1 MKDKTQ
7 IDVGLS
13 LRLSRYTFLR
23 YMTSI
28 IFFIC
33 LYWFILNLP
42 SKAPGKLS
50 FPIILGLIMIYI
62 NKELFALIKTPDK
75 TKIDKTIKSLFLAL
89 FISLSSL
96 IVSFINTRLVF
107 AYISSKTF
115 VFVFIVVIILLILL
129 SIRNA
134 KKIQNNEDKVYKN
147 YQKFKDKKYE
157 RIKHV

>member
-42 SKAPGKLS
+42 SKALEKLVL
-50 FPIILGLIMIYI
+50 PIILGLIMIYI

-75 TKIDKTIKSLFLAL
+75 TTIDKTIKSLFLAL

-107 AYISSKTF
+107 AYINSKLF
-115 VFVFIVVIILLILL
+115 VFVFIAVIILLILL

-134 KKIQNNEDKVYKN
+134 KKIQNNEDRVYKN
-147 YQKFKDKKYE
+147 YKKFKDKKYE

>member
-42 SKAPGKLS
+42 SKAFGKLS
-50 FPIILGLIMIYI
+50 IPITLGFIMIYI
-62 NKELFALIKTPDK
+62 NKELFTLIKTPDK
-75 TKIDKTIKSLFLAL
+75 TTIDKTIKSLIFAL
-89 FISLSSL
+89 IISLISL
-96 IVSFINTRLVF
+96 ILGFINQRLVF
-107 AYISSKTF
+107 AYINSQSF
-115 VFVFIVVIILLILL
+115 VIIFVAVINLLVLI

-147 YQKFKDKKYE
+147 YQKFKNKKYE